1 MSRTCEISGKKVMSG
16 NNVSHAKNK
25 TKRKFLPNLQNVK
38 FFSKSLD
45 RFISM
50 KVSVRALRSVEKKG
64 NTFEVDETLLDDLNT
79 PGYIAKIHELY
90 NDANKGDEEKK
101 LKFNQACK
109 LIGLF
114 NISKKEWESLKKR
127 KISFLYHLT

>member
-45 RFISM
+45 RFFSL
-50 KVSVRALRSVEKKG
+50 KVSVRALRSVEKNG
-64 NTFEVDETLLDDLNT
+64 GLDDYLSKTNNRVLA
-79 PGYIAKIHELY
+79 PQAVEI
-90 NDANKGDEEKK
+90 KK
-101 LKFNQACK
+101 TIQKHL
-109 LIGLF
+109 
-114 NISKKEWESLKKR
+114 KKEV
-127 KISFLYHLT
+127 ISS